1 MFPQKCED
9 LAPPF
14 IQFEHEQILSQKGQI
29 LTKPNTSSHKFRP
42 VCLVAR
48 KMPRPFAVV
57 PPQAQVQPEPYTL
70 RVYYHEI
77 QDFKTLLKASKIG
90 PETYENL
97 HPNGGFGISRQWLS
111 DAKDAW
117 LNTFDWSIHEER
129 INSFPN
135 FMMRVHDSECGDFDI
150 HFAALFS
157 SRKEAIPIIF
167 MHGWPGSFMEFL
179 PILELLSKKYTP
191 DTLPYHVI
199 VPSSPG
205 YAMSSGP
212 PVDKDF
218 TLLDVARVLNQL
230 MVNLGFENGYI
241 AQGGDIGSMLA
252 RIMSF
257 QHKECKAF
265 HSEWPDLKLM
275 IRL

>member
-1 MFPQKCED
+1 M
-9 LAPPF
+9 
-14 IQFEHEQILSQKGQI
+14 
-29 LTKPNTSSHKFRP
+29 
-42 VCLVAR
+42 
-48 KMPRPFAVV
+48 
-57 PPQAQVQPEPYTL
+57 L

-77 QDFKTLLKASKIG
+77 QDFKTFVKASKIG

-97 HPNGGFGISRQWLS
+97 HPDGGFGISRQWLS

-117 LNTFDWSIHEER
+117 LNTFDWRIHEER